1 MEVEIVRMGV
11 LRKLW
16 WNVVDNG
23 ETCYMA
29 IEISVASWSFVDFI
43 SSLGECQRIFWGRPV
58 MA

>member
-43 SSLGECQRIFWGRPV
+43 SSLGDCQDFFWV
-58 MA
+58 AL